1 MKIQIHYWAINRLV
15 PSANHLRKND
25 HAVDQISNAIREF
38 GFRVP
43 LIVKS
48 DGTVIDGDLRL
59 KAASRLGL
67 AEVPVV
73 LADDMTEEQ
82 IKAFRISVNRM
93 AELANWDLD
102 LLKVELQELDL
113 AGYDMALTGLDEAT
127 IGDLLQAVDPTD
139 GLTDPDEVPDLQT
152 IPVSRPGDLW
162 QLGNHRLLC
171 GDSTSIAQVKK
182 LMDGELADMVFTDPP
197 YNVAYE
203 GKTAAKLTIQNDNM
217 DSAAFAT
224 FLRDAFSAMA
234 AGTKTGGAFYVCH
247 ADSEVVNF
255 RLGLLAGGWLIKQT
269 IIWVKNQFIL
279 GRQDYQWQHEPIL
292 YGWRDGSAHKW
303 YGDRK
308 QSTVLDGLLGVT
320 VENDQEGELLCFSDG
335 KMSAVLRVPSYDIV
349 RADPDD
355 LTTIWRVDK
364 PQRNDEHP
372 TMKPVSLV
380 SKAITNS
387 SRSGD
392 RVLDPF
398 GGSGSTL
405 IACEKTGRRA
415 RLMELDPK
423 YCDVIVRRWQRFTG
437 QQAVLEGE
445 GIAFDQLAKDVA

>member
-1 MKIQIHYWAINRLV
+1 MTIQIHYWPIHKLIPPV
-15 PSANHLRKND
+15 NHHRKND
-25 HAVDQISNAIREF
+25 HAIEKMCVAIREF

-43 LIVKS
+43 LVIKS
-48 DGTVIDGDLRL
+48 DGTIIDGDLRF
-59 KAASRLGL
+59 KAAQQLGL
-67 AEVPVV
+67 AELPVV
-73 LADDMTEEQ
+73 LADDMTAEQ

-93 AELANWDLD
+93 AELANWDMD
-102 LLKVELQELDL
+102 LLRIELQALEL
-113 AGYDMALTGLDEAT
+113 AGYDTALTGLEEAT
-127 IGDLLQAVDPTD
+127 IKDLLQAIDPSE
-139 GLTDPDEVPDLQT
+139 GLTDPDEVPPLQSPA
-152 IPVSRPGDLW
+152 ISRPGDLW
-162 QLGNHRLLC
+162 LLGNHRLLC
-171 GDSTSIAQVKK
+171 GDSTRCDQVQL
-182 LMDGELADMVFTDPP
+182 LMDGHLADMVFTDPP

-217 DSAAFAT
+217 DSASFGA

-234 AGTKTGGAFYVCH
+234 AGTKNGGAFYVCH

-255 RLGLLAGGWLIKQT
+255 RNGLLDAGWLIKQT

-292 YGWRDGSAHKW
+292 YGWRDGGSHRW

-308 QSTVLDGLLGVT
+308 QSTVLEGLLGLT
-320 VENDQEGELLCFSDG
+320 VEKSETGEKISFSDG
-335 KMSAVLRVPSYDIV
+335 KRSAVLHVPSCEV
-349 RADPDD
+349 VHVCPDE

-364 PQRNDEHP
+364 PTRNDEHP

-380 SKAITNS
+380 SRAITNS
-387 SRSGD
+387 SKSGD
-392 RVLDPF
+392 MVLDLF

-445 GIAFDQLAKDVA
+445 GIAFDPFAKDVA